1 MPCCC
6 GHHCHAWHYWG
17 PPEPYPPYTWR
28 YGPPP
33 REDYGHRLEEERDL
47 VEQRLRRLEREIE
60 ELRRVARPT
69 PEPPSGG

>member
-1 MPCCC
+1 MLLQSPLSCL
-6 GHHCHAWHYWG
+6 ALLG
-17 PPEPYPPYTWR
+17 PAGAVPAVYLA

-33 REDYGHRLEEERDL
+33 REDYVHRLEEERDL
-47 VEQRLRRLEREIE
+47 LKQRLRRLEREIE